1 MKLTTRQDI
10 EAPLDFVYDQMADF
24 GQFERLAQARGA
36 EVERLDKLV
45 RPAPGMGW
53 RLKFPF
59 RGKPRNLIL
68 RLTDLNP
75 GSALGYSLES
85 PMFEGTLRID
95 LIALAPKRTRLAI
108 AVEVR
113 PLTMAARLLIQS
125 LKLAKGRVQGR
136 LDQGAARLAAM
147 IEDRCRASARR

>member
-10 EAPLDFVYDQMADF
+10 EAPLDFVYDQMTDF

-36 EVERLDKLV
+36 EVTRLDSLTK
-45 RPAPGMGW
+45 PMPGMGW

-59 RGKPRNLIL
+59 RGKPRNLLL
-68 RLTDLNP
+68 RLTDLTP
-75 GSALGYSLES
+75 GSALGYALES

-95 LIALAPKRTRLAI
+95 IIALAPKRTRLAI

-125 LKLAKGRVQGR
+125 LKLARGRVQGR
-136 LDQGAARLAAM
+136 LDHGSARLAALV
-147 IEDRCRASARR
+147 EDRYRAAARR